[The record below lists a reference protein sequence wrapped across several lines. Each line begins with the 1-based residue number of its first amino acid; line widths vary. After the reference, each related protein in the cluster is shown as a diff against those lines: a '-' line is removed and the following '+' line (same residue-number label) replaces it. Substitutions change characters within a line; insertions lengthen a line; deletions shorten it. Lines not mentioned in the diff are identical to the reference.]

1 MEINKYPHSSNKTHQ
16 NTIQKK
22 AASEYEASQVKSQQI
37 KPYGQDQRDLHPSKG
52 DHTVIRGEIIDLR
65 FQEVKI
71 RLEPSNQVI
80 TARLSGEV
88 SLSIGQIAEF
98 IVSDEIDGLITLK
111 YISSGNTQLND
122 ILYKAL
128 YASGLTPSDRNLSI
142 VQELLNY
149 QMPVDKNT
157 ILNLIKLTSTYPD
170 VNLTTLVLM
179 YKNKLPINISNIAQF
194 EAYQKGMHKVL
205 SQLKQLTD
213 NIGDALISHVQDS
226 TISDTN
232 IDPDTINVNQELI
245 TKMEFQNTDIERI
258 NDFDNELLHTYKEL
272 MTLLT
277 QDEDTQR
284 PITPDMVLKDI
295 LPVLSDEEIKILR
308 DWQLT
313 DSSITI
319 KELLTLIHDIYIND
333 SKLQNTEINMLPF
346 SIFEAFISISED
358 LAEYDFNKLI
368 SLLKSNVGREVIT
381 DAFHKRWTLEP
392 DELTKKNKVRE
403 FFKRLDKDTEHLKRL
418 SDDIKLLDTQDV
430 RATINKLQDNLQ
442 FMRDLN
448 ELFIYLQLPMRLA
461 EQDAHGDLY
470 VFTRK
475 NHKHQDSETLNVLLH
490 LDMANLGPMDI
501 HMYMKNHQVNAV
513 FYLEKSS
520 EYIIAQHLHEL
531 VDSLHEKG
539 YQLQAKTKISDSKPD
554 FIADILQQNTPNITT
569 HRYSFDIRA

>member
-37 KPYGQDQRDLHPSKG
+37 KPYGQDQRDLHLSKG

-194 EAYQKGMHKVL
+194 EAYQKGMHQVL

-319 KELLTLIHDIYIND
+319 KDLLTLIHDIYIND

>member
-37 KPYGQDQRDLHPSKG
+37 KPYGQDQRDLHLSKG

-194 EAYQKGMHKVL
+194 EAYQKGMHQVL

-539 YQLQAKTKISDSKPD
+539 CQLQAKTKISDSKPD

>member
-37 KPYGQDQRDLHPSKG
+37 KPYGQDQRDLHLSKG

>member
-1 MEINKYPHSSNKTHQ
+1 MEINKYPHSSNKSHQ

-37 KPYGQDQRDLHPSKG
+37 KPYGQDQRDLHLSKG

-194 EAYQKGMHKVL
+194 EAYQKGMHQVL

>member
-1 MEINKYPHSSNKTHQ
+1 
-16 NTIQKK
+16 
-22 AASEYEASQVKSQQI
+22 
-37 KPYGQDQRDLHPSKG
+37 
-52 DHTVIRGEIIDLR
+52 
-65 FQEVKI
+65 
-71 RLEPSNQVI
+71 
-80 TARLSGEV
+80 
-88 SLSIGQIAEF
+88 
-98 IVSDEIDGLITLK
+98 
-111 YISSGNTQLND
+111 
-122 ILYKAL
+122 
-128 YASGLTPSDRNLSI
+128 
-142 VQELLNY
+142 
-149 QMPVDKNT
+149 
-157 ILNLIKLTSTYPD
+157 
-170 VNLTTLVLM
+170 M

-194 EAYQKGMHKVL
+194 EAYQKGMHQVL

>member
-1 MEINKYPHSSNKTHQ
+1 MAN
-16 NTIQKK
+16 
-22 AASEYEASQVKSQQI
+22 
-37 KPYGQDQRDLHPSKG
+37 
-52 DHTVIRGEIIDLR
+52 
-65 FQEVKI
+65 
-71 RLEPSNQVI
+71 
-80 TARLSGEV
+80 
-88 SLSIGQIAEF
+88 
-98 IVSDEIDGLITLK
+98 
-111 YISSGNTQLND
+111 
-122 ILYKAL
+122 
-128 YASGLTPSDRNLSI
+128 
-142 VQELLNY
+142 
-149 QMPVDKNT
+149 
-157 ILNLIKLTSTYPD
+157 
-170 VNLTTLVLM
+170 
-179 YKNKLPINISNIAQF
+179 
-194 EAYQKGMHKVL
+194 
-205 SQLKQLTD
+205 
-213 NIGDALISHVQDS
+213 
-226 TISDTN
+226 
-232 IDPDTINVNQELI
+232 
-245 TKMEFQNTDIERI
+245 
-258 NDFDNELLHTYKEL
+258 
-272 MTLLT
+272 
-277 QDEDTQR
+277 
-284 PITPDMVLKDI
+284 
-295 LPVLSDEEIKILR
+295 
-308 DWQLT
+308 T

-501 HMYMKNHQVNAV
+501 PYV
-513 FYLEKSS
+513 YEESS
-520 EYIIAQHLHEL
+520 
-531 VDSLHEKG
+531 G
-539 YQLQAKTKISDSKPD
+539 
-554 FIADILQQNTPNITT
+554 
-569 HRYSFDIRA
+569 

>member
-37 KPYGQDQRDLHPSKG
+37 KPYGQDQRDLHLSKG

-88 SLSIGQIAEF
+88 SLSISQIAEF

-194 EAYQKGMHKVL
+194 EAYQKGMHQVL

>member
-37 KPYGQDQRDLHPSKG
+37 KPYGQDQRDLHLSKG

-194 EAYQKGMHKVL
+194 EAYQKGMHQVL